1 MDELP
6 TTMYILV
13 LVFNQSVNANDTE
26 YLTINSLKLDF

>member
-26 YLTINSLKLDF
+26 YLMINYLKLGF